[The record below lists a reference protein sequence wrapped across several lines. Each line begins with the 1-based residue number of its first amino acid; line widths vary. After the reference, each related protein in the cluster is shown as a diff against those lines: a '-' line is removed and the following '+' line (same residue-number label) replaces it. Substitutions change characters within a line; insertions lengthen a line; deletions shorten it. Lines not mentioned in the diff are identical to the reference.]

1 MHAFI
6 MGEKKS
12 GKSTLIRSIIK
23 TDCFSNN
30 AKDKNFTNSKN
41 NILIRNNVYL
51 QFVEYSKLNMNLT
64 DVNFIFIVF
73 DLSKWSIIERFLLI
87 QKDFS
92 TKKNTIIILNK
103 IDLIKKK
110 NKILPIMNKFR
121 KKNYKNIFLTSAIN
135 NNGIKDIKKIL
146 FYKISSYTEK
156 FQTSYFNKCNIK
168 ELFLKI
174 LKEEIYRNIK
184 NNIYEEVKNRI
195 NFWHER
201 KEYIIIGFDII
212 INKRILKNELL
223 NNKAKKMKNININI
237 KIKLEKL
244 VKKNTYIY
252 SFLKDK

>member
-6 MGEKKS
+6 MGEKRS

-23 TDCFSNN
+23 TNCFTNN
-30 AKDKNFTNSKN
+30 KKNRNFTNNKN
-41 NILIRNNVYL
+41 NILIKNNIYL
-51 QFVEYSKLNMNLT
+51 KFVEDNKLNMKLMN
-64 DVNFIFIVF
+64 VNFIFIVF
-73 DLSKWSIIERFLLI
+73 DLSKQSAVERFFLI

-92 TKKNTIIILNK
+92 TKKNTMIILNK

-110 NKILPIMNKFR
+110 DRILPVINRFR
-121 KKNYKNIFLTSAIN
+121 EKNYKNIFLISAVN

-146 FYKISSYTEK
+146 FYKISNYIEK

-174 LKEEIYRNIK
+174 LKEEVYRNIR
-184 NNIYEEVKNRI
+184 NNIYGEVKNRI

-201 KEYIIIGFDII
+201 KEYIVIGFDII
-212 INKRILKNELL
+212 IKKKVLINELL
-223 NNKAKKMKNININI
+223 NNKAKKVKNINISI

-244 VKKNTYIY
+244 VKKNIYIY